1 MTISTLKRL
10 LFVASILIHQ
20 ILIAQQTPVIEVRG
34 RVVEMVNGKAVGV
47 PKVTVAI
54 SNTDYD
60 ITAADGSFTL
70 YSKSADQKFV
80 KLTLTNGLDNREML
94 APIEGV
100 VNIPPSNNIEVML
113 CSQQNTALKSKVAAL
128 NTKVKSLQSKYNLSA
143 RQMQNLQKEM
153 LDTVLFYEA
162 RIQEIQAV
170 NAQQNAQ
177 QNAASKAEI
186 QEKDKILKR
195 LEGDLTRTLRQL
207 MDAKDAQFLEKQ
219 THFQSISATLRQYL
233 DALHNL
239 RDMLLPDRVATYFIN
254 EAAVPALN
262 KKIEAYNL
270 ARDGLL
276 AKQDAHLTAVQH
288 YWADPSV
295 KTELAATYT
304 YILTE
309 VHDKTVYPAEFT
321 VVETIKKYATR
332 QLGRQ
337 QAQKKAVEATK
348 EPFSRVTVLLPILE
362 EKITNTINNL
372 KQNF

>member
-1 MTISTLKRL
+1 MTISILKRL
-10 LFVASILIHQ
+10 LVVTLILIHQ
-20 ILIAQQTPVIEVRG
+20 ILLAQQTPVIEVRG
-34 RVVEMVNGKAVGV
+34 RVVEMINGKAVGV
-47 PKVTVAI
+47 PKVTVYI
-54 SNTDYD
+54 TDVDYD
-60 ITAADGSFTL
+60 ITEPDGSFTVH
-70 YSKSADQKFV
+70 SKATNQKFV

-94 APIEGV
+94 APIGGV

-113 CSQQNTALKSKVAAL
+113 CSQQNTALKSKVTAL
-128 NTKVKSLQSKYNLSA
+128 NTKVKSLQAKYNLSA
-143 RQMQNLQKEM
+143 RQVQHLQKEM

-162 RIQEIQAV
+162 RIQEIQMV
-170 NAQQNAQ
+170 NAQ
-177 QNAASKAEI
+177 QNAASNAKI
-186 QEKDKILKR
+186 QEKDKLIKR
-195 LEGDLTRTLRQL
+195 LEADLARTMQQL
-207 MDAKDAQFLEKQ
+207 VDAKDAQFLEKQ

-254 EAAVPALN
+254 QAAVPALN
-262 KKIEAYNL
+262 KKIDAYNL

-295 KTELAATYT
+295 KTQLEATYT

-321 VVETIKKYATR
+321 VVDILKKYTTR
-332 QLGRQ
+332 KLGRQ
-337 QAQKKAVEATK
+337 EAQKKAVEATK
-348 EPFSRVTVLLPILE
+348 EPFSRVTVLLPTLE

>member
-10 LFVASILIHQ
+10 LFVALILIHQ
-20 ILIAQQTPVIEVRG
+20 TITAQQTPVIEVRG

-47 PKVTVAI
+47 PQVTVSI
-54 SNTDYD
+54 TDVDYD
-60 ITAADGSFTL
+60 ITEADGSFTIH
-70 YSKSADQKFV
+70 SEASNQKFV
-80 KLTLTNGLDNREML
+80 KLTLTTGLNNREML

-100 VNIPPSNNIEVML
+100 VNIPPSKNIEVLL
-113 CSQQNTALKSKVAAL
+113 CSQQNQALKSKVTAL

-143 RQMQNLQKEM
+143 RQVQNLQKEM

-162 RIQEIQAV
+162 RIQEIQAI
-170 NAQQNAQ
+170 NAQQTD
-177 QNAASKAEI
+177 ASKAEI
-186 QEKDKILKR
+186 QEKDKIIKR
-195 LEGDLTRTLRQL
+195 LEADLQRTMQQL
-207 MDAKDAQFLEKQ
+207 LAAKDEQFLEKQ

-239 RDMLLPDRVATYFIN
+239 RDMLLPDRVSKYFMN
-254 EAAVPALN
+254 EAAIVALN
-262 KKIEAYNL
+262 KKIDAYNL

-295 KTELAATYT
+295 KTQLAATYT

-309 VHDKTVYPAEFT
+309 VHDKTVYPADSS
-321 VVETIKKYATR
+321 IMDIIRKYTTGA
-332 QLGRQ
+332 LGRQ
-337 QAQKKAVEATK
+337 QAQKKAIEVTK
-348 EPFSRVTVLLPILE
+348 EPFSRVTALLPTVE
-362 EKITNTINNL
+362 EKITSTLDNL